1 MVLRGALNGL
11 FSFRAVLRTND
22 DFPDAFG
29 DRYQAI
35 AAGAARAPNLELHAA
50 ELGHGNGFFEAFGEA
65 KHVPR
70 RLPAYSPGGVA
81 DPAECPFRLPPRRG
95 GLFPPSL
102 RVHHD
107 PLPGEL
113 SFIRPARD

>member
-35 AAGAARAPNLELHAA
+35 AADAARAPNLELPAA
-50 ELGHGNGFFEAFGEA
+50 DLGHGNGFFEAFGEA
-65 KHVPR
+65 KHVAG
-70 RLPAYSPGGVA
+70 RLPAFSPGGVA
-81 DPAECPFRLPPRRG
+81 DQPECQFRLAHPRVVFFLARFRG
-95 GLFPPSL
+95 TGRASG
-102 RVHHD
+102 
-107 PLPGEL
+107 GERWC
-113 SFIRPARD
+113 SVG